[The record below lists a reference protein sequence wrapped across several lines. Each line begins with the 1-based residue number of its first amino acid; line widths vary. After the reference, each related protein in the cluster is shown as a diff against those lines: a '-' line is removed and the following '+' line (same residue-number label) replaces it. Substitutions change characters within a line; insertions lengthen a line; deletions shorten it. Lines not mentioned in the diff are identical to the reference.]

1 MGYQFVNIFKVY
13 RMKQIILLLLVT
25 VVFFFP
31 SSAQKFKPKEKIK
44 INEANSIFFAAYY
57 DEALALYK
65 SVYNKHTGNAF
76 LNYRIGYCHLALGDY
91 EDALNYFES
100 VNSGV
105 LKKKNADYYFG
116 YGRAF
121 HHLGKYEEA
130 LTKYSEF
137 KQKAKKSDV
146 KNFGVD
152 NYISSCNFAIQS
164 QESPV
169 SVLINNLGD
178 SINSKYND
186 YHPSVTADGKTLIFT
201 SRREDSKGGMIYE
214 EDGQYYE
221 DVYEAKWNSF
231 KEEWGESKPIEGTLN
246 SDEHDANTSVSP
258 DGQSILVFKNVSS
271 ENKKILSPTGGGDI
285 YLSNIGPTGMWSAP
299 QLVEGV
305 NSQGMDGGACYSADG
320 QSMYFISN
328 RENIT
333 LGRGSQG
340 GRDIWVSNKQEDG
353 TWGKPSN
360 LGDVVNTPQDEWSV
374 FIHPNGKTLFFST
387 DGHYEKNLGGFDV
400 FRSDFKDGKWTEPE
414 NLGYPINTFRDEK
427 EIVISTDGKVAW
439 LSATR
444 EENKKDVDIYEID
457 LKHFNVL
464 TGESEILSILKG
476 QVVDASTGIPIK
488 AKLVVQENGTN
499 EKTVLN
505 SNDKGDYFT
514 TFASHRTYVITINQ
528 EGYRAFTK
536 EIYLDAPKPKKSK
549 KRRVTSSSSRRKKKK
564 KTSQTHTVN
573 LKLELERE
581 NPIEVISKDLFKTQ
595 IISFTKSEE
604 GYKIN
609 DFSKSILE
617 MYARQQV
624 KAPSIFLDISGHFE
638 DTENAKAESKNLA
651 DLVVDF
657 LKSNGVP
664 ENVLKVH
671 YMGAD
676 QSIASNQTSIG
687 RAANRRVEVKII
699 L

>member
-1 MGYQFVNIFKVY
+1 M
-13 RMKQIILLLLVT
+13 
-25 VVFFFP
+25 
-31 SSAQKFKPKEKIK
+31 
-44 INEANSIFFAAYY
+44 
-57 DEALALYK
+57 
-65 SVYNKHTGNAF
+65 
-76 LNYRIGYCHLALGDY
+76 
-91 EDALNYFES
+91 
-100 VNSGV
+100 
-105 LKKKNADYYFG
+105 
-116 YGRAF
+116 
-121 HHLGKYEEA
+121 GKYEEA
-130 LTKYSEF
+130 LAKYLEF

-146 KNFGVD
+146 KIFGVD

-164 QESPV
+164 KESPV
-169 SVLINNLGD
+169 SVLINNIGD

-221 DVYEAKWNSF
+221 DVYEAKWNSL
-231 KEEWGESKPIEGTLN
+231 KEEWGESKPVEGALN

-285 YLSNIGPTGMWSAP
+285 YLSNIGSTGRWSAP

-320 QSMYFISN
+320 QKMYFISN

-340 GRDIWVSNKQEDG
+340 GRDIWLSNKQEDG

-400 FRSDFKDGKWTEPE
+400 FRSEFKDGKWSEPE

-427 EIVISTDGKVAW
+427 EIVISTDGEVAW
-439 LSATR
+439 LSAIR

-476 QVVDASTGIPIK
+476 QVTDASTGISLN
-488 AKLVVQENGTN
+488 AKLVIHEKGTD

-514 TFASHRTYVITINQ
+514 TFASHRTYVIKINQ
-528 EGYRAFTK
+528 EGYKPFTK
-536 EIYLDAPKPKKSK
+536 EIYLDAPKPKKTK
-549 KRRVTSSSSRRKKKK
+549 RRRVTSSSSSRRKKKK
-564 KTSQTHTVN
+564 KTSQTHTVI

-581 NPIEVISKDLFKTQ
+581 KPIEVISKDLFKTQ
-595 IISFTKSEE
+595 LIAFKISEE
-604 GYKIN
+604 GYEIN

-617 MYARQQV
+617 MYARQQS
-624 KAPSIFLDISGHFE
+624 KAPSIILDVSGHFE
-638 DTENAKAESKNLA
+638 DVDNAKSESKKLA

-657 LKSNGVP
+657 LKLNGVP
-664 ENVLKVH
+664 DNAIKIH
-671 YMGAD
+671 YKGSD
-676 QSIASNQTSIG
+676 ESIASNQTSLG
-687 RAANRRVEVKII
+687 RAANRRVEIRVI

>member
-1 MGYQFVNIFKVY
+1 M
-13 RMKQIILLLLVT
+13 RQIILLLLT
-25 VVFFFP
+25 SLALSF
-31 SSAQKFKPKEKIK
+31 SASAQKLKPKEKIK
-44 INEANSIFFAAYY
+44 IKEANSIFFAAYY

-65 SVYNKHTGNAF
+65 SVYNKHVGNAF
-76 LNYRIGYCHLALGDY
+76 LNYRIGYCYLAQGDY
-91 EDALNYFES
+91 EDALNYFEA

-116 YGRAF
+116 YGRTF
-121 HHLGKYEEA
+121 HHLGRYEEA
-130 LTKYSEF
+130 LAKYTEF

-146 KNFGVD
+146 DYFGVD

-164 QESPV
+164 KENPV

-201 SRREDSKGGMIYE
+201 SRREDSQGGMIYE

-221 DVYEAKWNSF
+221 DVYKAKWNDL
-231 KEEWGESKPIEGTLN
+231 KEEWGKSKPVEGALN
-246 SDEHDANTSVSP
+246 SDDHDANTSVSP

-285 YLSNIGPTGMWSAP
+285 YLSNIGSTGKWSSP

-305 NSQGMDGGACYSADG
+305 NSQAMDGGACYSADG
-320 QSMYFISN
+320 QTMYFISN

-340 GRDIWVSNKQEDG
+340 GRDIWVSKKQEDG

-360 LGDVVNTPQDEWSV
+360 LGNIVNTPQDEWSV

-400 FRSDFKDGKWTEPE
+400 FRSDLKDGKWTEPE

-439 LSATR
+439 LSAIR

-476 QVVDASTGIPIK
+476 QVTDASTGIPVK
-488 AKLVVQENGTN
+488 AKLVIHEKGTD

-514 TFASHRTYVITINQ
+514 TFASHRTYVIEINQ
-528 EGYRAFTK
+528 DGYKTFNK
-536 EIYLDAPKPKKSK
+536 EIYLDAPQPKKRK
-549 KRRVTSSSSRRKKKK
+549 KRRATPSSSSRRKKKK

-581 NPIEVISKDLFKTQ
+581 VPIEVISKDLFKTQ
-595 IISFTKSEE
+595 MIAFKISED
-604 GYKIN
+604 GYEIN

-617 MYARQQV
+617 MYARQQS
-624 KAPSIFLDISGHFE
+624 KAPSIILDISGHFE
-638 DTENAKAESKNLA
+638 DVDNAKSESKKLA

-657 LKSNGVP
+657 LKANGVP
-664 ENVLKVH
+664 DSVIKARYLGSDK
-671 YMGAD
+671 
-676 QSIASNQTSIG
+676 SIASNQTSIG
-687 RAANRRVEVKII
+687 RAANRRVEIRII

>member
-1 MGYQFVNIFKVY
+1 M
-13 RMKQIILLLLVT
+13 RQIILLLLVT
-25 VVFFFP
+25 ITLSF
-31 SSAQKFKPKEKIK
+31 SASAQKFKPKEKIK
-44 INEANSIFFAAYY
+44 IKEANTLFFSAYY
-57 DEALALYK
+57 DEALSLYK

-76 LNYRIGYCHLALGDY
+76 LNYRIGFCYLALGDH
-91 EDALNYFES
+91 EDAVNYFET
-100 VNSGV
+100 VNSAV
-105 LKKKNADYYFG
+105 LKKKNADHYFG
-116 YGRAF
+116 YGRTL

-130 LTKYSEF
+130 LTKYTEF
-137 KQKAKKSDV
+137 KQKAKNTDV
-146 KNFGVD
+146 KYFGVD

-164 QESPV
+164 KESPV

-214 EDGQYYE
+214 EDRQYYE
-221 DVYEAKWNSF
+221 DVYEAKWNSL
-231 KEEWGESKPIEGTLN
+231 KDEWGQSKPVEGALN
-246 SDEHDANTSVSP
+246 SDGHDANTSVSP
-258 DGQSILVFKNVSS
+258 DGQSILIFKNVSS

-285 YLSNIGPTGMWSAP
+285 YLSNIGSTGMWSAP
-299 QLVEGV
+299 QLIEGV
-305 NSQGMDGGACYSADG
+305 NSQAMDGGACYSADG
-320 QSMYFISN
+320 QTLYFISN

-340 GRDIWVSNKQEDG
+340 GRDIWVSKIEEDG

-360 LGDVVNTPQDEWSV
+360 LGDVINTPQDEWSV
-374 FIHPNGKTLFFST
+374 FIHPNGKTLFFSS
-387 DGHYEKNLGGFDV
+387 DGHFEKNLGGFDV

-414 NLGYPINTFRDEK
+414 NLGYPINSFRDEK

-439 LSATR
+439 LSAIR

-464 TGESEILSILKG
+464 TGESEMLSILKG
-476 QVVDASTGIPIK
+476 QVIDASTGIPLK
-488 AKLVVQENGTN
+488 AKLVIN
-499 EKTVLN
+499 EKEKDEKTTLN

-514 TFASHRTYVITINQ
+514 TLASHRTYVITIHQ
-528 EGYRAFTK
+528 EGYKTFTQ

-549 KRRVTSSSSRRKKKK
+549 KRRVTSSSSSRRKKKK

-595 IISFTKSEE
+595 IIAFKISEN
-604 GYKIN
+604 GYEIN

-617 MYARQQV
+617 MYARQHT
-624 KAPSIFLDISGHFE
+624 KAPSVILDISGHFE
-638 DTENAKAESKNLA
+638 DVDNAKAESKKLA

-657 LKSNGVP
+657 LKLNGVP
-664 ENVLKVH
+664 DSGIKVH
-671 YMGAD
+671 YLGSD
-676 QSIASNQTSIG
+676 KSIASNQTSIG
-687 RAANRRVEVKII
+687 RAANRRVEIRII

>member
-1 MGYQFVNIFKVY
+1 M
-13 RMKQIILLLLVT
+13 RQIILLLLVT
-25 VVFFFP
+25 IALSF
-31 SSAQKFKPKEKIK
+31 SASAQKFKPKEKIK
-44 INEANSIFFAAYY
+44 IKEANTAFFSAYY
-57 DEALALYK
+57 DEALSFYK
-65 SVYNKHTGNAF
+65 SVYNKHIGSAF
-76 LNYRIGYCHLALGDY
+76 LNYRIGFCYLALGDY

-105 LKKKNADYYFG
+105 LKKKNADYYFAF
-116 YGRAF
+116 GRTF
-121 HHLGKYEEA
+121 HYLGRYEEA
-130 LTKYSEF
+130 LAKYTEF
-137 KQKAKKSDV
+137 KQKAKTADV
-146 KNFGVD
+146 KYFGVD
-152 NYISSCNFAIQS
+152 NYISSCNFAINS
-164 QESPV
+164 KENPV

-186 YHPSVTADGKTLIFT
+186 YHPSVTADGKKMIFT
-201 SRREDSKGGMIYE
+201 SRREDSKGGMVYE

-221 DVYEAKWNSF
+221 DVYETKWNTL
-231 KEEWGESKPIEGTLN
+231 KDEWGESKPVEGALN

-258 DGQSILVFKNVSS
+258 DGKSILLFKNVSS

-285 YLSNIGPTGMWSAP
+285 YLSNVGSTGRWSAP

-305 NSQGMDGGACYSADG
+305 NSQAMDGGACFSADG
-320 QSMYFISN
+320 QNLYFISN

-340 GRDIWVSNKQEDG
+340 GRDIWISNKQEDG

-360 LGDVVNTPQDEWSV
+360 LGDVINTPQDEWSV
-374 FIHPNGKTLFFST
+374 FIHPNGKTLFFSS

-400 FRSDFKDGKWTEPE
+400 FRSDFKDGKWTEPD
-414 NLGYPINTFRDEK
+414 NLGYPINSFRDEK

-439 LSATR
+439 LSAIR

-476 QVVDASTGIPIK
+476 QVTDASTGISLK
-488 AKLVVQENGTN
+488 AKLVIHEKGAD

-514 TFASHRTYVITINQ
+514 TFASHRTYVITIHQ
-528 EGYRAFTK
+528 EGYKPFIK
-536 EIYLDAPKPKKSK
+536 EVFLDAPKPKKSK
-549 KRRVTSSSSRRKKKK
+549 KRRAASSSSSRRKKKK
-564 KTSQTHTVN
+564 KTSQTHTVI
-573 LKLELERE
+573 LKVVLERE

-595 IISFTKSEE
+595 IIAFKISEE
-604 GYKIN
+604 GYEIN

-617 MYARQQV
+617 MYARQQS
-624 KAPSIFLDISGHFE
+624 KAPSIILDVSGHFE
-638 DTENAKAESKNLA
+638 DVDNAKSESKKLA
-651 DLVVDF
+651 DLVVAF
-657 LKSNGVP
+657 LKLNGVP
-664 ENVLKVH
+664 DKAIKVN
-671 YMGAD
+671 YKGAGE
-676 QSIASNQTSIG
+676 SIASNQTSIG
-687 RAANRRVEVKII
+687 RAANRRVEIRVI

>member
-1 MGYQFVNIFKVY
+1 M
-13 RMKQIILLLLVT
+13 RQIILLLLTT
-25 VVFFFP
+25 VALSFSV
-31 SSAQKFKPKEKIK
+31 SAQKFKPKEKIK
-44 INEANSIFFAAYY
+44 IKEANSIFFASYY

-65 SVYNKHTGNAF
+65 SVYNKHVGNAF
-76 LNYRIGYCHLALGDY
+76 LNYRIGFCYLGLGDY
-91 EDALNYFES
+91 EDALNYFEA

-105 LKKKNADYYFG
+105 LKKKNTDYYFG
-116 YGRAF
+116 YGRTF
-121 HHLGKYEEA
+121 HHLGRYEEA
-130 LTKYSEF
+130 LVKYTEF
-137 KQKAKKSDV
+137 KQKAKKSEV

-164 QESPV
+164 KESPV

-221 DVYEAKWNSF
+221 DVYTAKWNDL
-231 KEEWGESKPIEGTLN
+231 KDEWGESKPVEGALN

-285 YLSNIGPTGMWSAP
+285 YLSNIGSTGRWSAP

-320 QSMYFISN
+320 QKMYFISN

-360 LGDVVNTPQDEWSV
+360 LGNVVNTPQDEWSV

-439 LSATR
+439 LSAIR
-444 EENKKDVDIYEID
+444 EENKKDVDIYEVD

-476 QVVDASTGIPIK
+476 QVADASTGIPIK
-488 AKLVVQENGTN
+488 AKLVIHEKGTD
-499 EKTVLN
+499 EKTILN

-528 EGYRAFTK
+528 DGYKTFTK
-536 EIYLDAPKPKKSK
+536 EVYLDAPKPKKRK
-549 KRRVTSSSSRRKKKK
+549 KRRSTSSSSSRRKKKK

-581 NPIEVISKDLFKTQ
+581 IPIEVISKDLFKTQ
-595 IISFTKSEE
+595 IIAFKISEE
-604 GYKIN
+604 GYEIN

-617 MYARQQV
+617 MYARQQS
-624 KAPSIFLDISGHFE
+624 KAPSIVLDISGHFE
-638 DTENAKAESKNLA
+638 DVDNAKSESKKLA

-664 ENVLKVH
+664 DSVIKVH
-671 YMGAD
+671 YLGAD
-676 QSIASNQTSIG
+676 ESIASNQTSIG
-687 RAANRRVEVKII
+687 RAANRRVEIRII